1 MGWLIASGPWASKLG
16 VMAKRHACWAVTLL
30 LAGTFALSAK
40 DEDVVQRKDIFS
52 RKTDGYHTYRI
63 PTMVVTAKGTI
74 LVFVE
79 GRKTHRRDHGDVDLL
94 MKRSEDGGRTWSKQ
108 VLIHEA
114 GGNALIRVGNPCP
127 IVEKDGKTVHLL
139 FTRNGPG
146 CFFSTRST
154 DEGNSWEPFT
164 RVSDDPKAPEYR
176 KDNFL
181 RGFGESP
188 VGVGAGPV
196 HGIHT
201 SKGRLIAPSYAG
213 FKVNGEGR
221 GGSCVIYS
229 DDRGK
234 TWKAG
239 GVIPWAPEFRH
250 GECTIV
256 ERSDGSLL
264 MNMRTSEPGKYSFGY
279 RLTSVSKDH
288 GMTWSKPVV
297 DKNLPC
303 PACQASMI
311 RLNEKEI
318 LFLNPA
324 VNHNGGF
331 SIWSRKKLT
340 LRLSSDEGKS
350 WAASR
355 VLNEGLAGYSDIAV
369 AKNGNILCLFENG
382 ERDYCEKITFAE
394 LKPSWL
400 TAAKD

>member
-1 MGWLIASGPWASKLG
+1 M
-16 VMAKRHACWAVTLL
+16 VTLL
-30 LAGTFALSAK
+30 LAGTFLLAAE
-40 DEDVVQRKDIFS
+40 DEDVVLRKDIFS

-94 MKRSEDGGRTWSKQ
+94 MKRSEDGGHTWSKQ
-108 VLIHEA
+108 VLIHEE

-146 CFFSTRST
+146 CLFYTTST
-154 DEGNSWEPFT
+154 DDGNSWKPFV

-176 KDNFL
+176 KGNFL
-181 RGFGESP
+181 ANFGGSP
-188 VGVGAGPV
+188 VSVGAGPV

-201 SKGRLIAPSYAG
+201 SKGRLIAPSYVG
-213 FKVNGEGR
+213 HKVDGEGR
-221 GGSCVIYS
+221 GQSCIIYS
-229 DDRGK
+229 DDGGK
-234 TWKAG
+234 SWKAG
-239 GVIPWAPEFRH
+239 GVIPWVPELRH
-250 GECTIV
+250 GECTII
-256 ERSDGSLL
+256 ERRDGSLL
-264 MNMRTSEPGKYSFGY
+264 MNMRTAAPGVYSFGY
-279 RLTSVSKDH
+279 RLTSVSTDH

-311 RLNEKEI
+311 RLNGKEI

-324 VNHNGGF
+324 VNHHGGF

-340 LRLSSDEGKS
+340 LRLSRDEGKS
-350 WAASR
+350 WQASR
-355 VLNEGLAGYSDIAV
+355 VLNEGLAGYSDLAIG
-369 AKNGNILCLFENG
+369 KNGNILCLFENG

-400 TAAKD
+400 QPE

>member
-1 MGWLIASGPWASKLG
+1 M
-16 VMAKRHACWAVTLL
+16 VTLL
-30 LAGTFALSAK
+30 LAGTFLLAAE
-40 DEDVVQRKDIFS
+40 DEEVVLRKDIFS

-63 PTMVVTAKGTI
+63 PTMVVTGKGTI

-94 MKRSEDGGRTWSKQ
+94 MKRSEDGGRTWSEQ
-108 VLIHEA
+108 VLIHEE

-127 IVEKDGKTVHLL
+127 IVEKDGRTVHLL

-146 CFFSTRST
+146 CLFYTRSR
-154 DEGNSWEPFT
+154 DEGNSWEPFV

-176 KDNFL
+176 KGNFL
-181 RGFGESP
+181 ADFGGSP

-201 SKGRLIAPSYAG
+201 SKGRLIAPSYVG
-213 FKVNGEGR
+213 HKVDGEGR
-221 GGSCVIYS
+221 GQSCIIYS
-229 DDRGK
+229 DDGGK
-234 TWKAG
+234 SWQAG
-239 GVIPWAPEFRH
+239 GVIPWVPEFRH

-256 ERSDGSLL
+256 ERRDGSLL
-264 MNMRTSEPGKYSFGY
+264 MNMRTSAPGVYSFGY
-279 RLTSVSKDH
+279 RLTSVSTDH

-297 DKNLPC
+297 DRNLPC

-311 RLNEKEI
+311 RLNGKGI

-324 VNHNGGF
+324 VTHHGGF

-340 LRLSSDEGKS
+340 LRLSRDEGRS
-350 WAASR
+350 WEASR
-355 VLNEGLAGYSDIAV
+355 VLNEGLAGYSDLAI

-382 ERDYCEKITFAE
+382 ERDYCEKITIAE

-400 TAAKD
+400 TRE

>member
-1 MGWLIASGPWASKLG
+1 MIGT
-16 VMAKRHACWAVTLL
+16 RNACPIVVLL
-30 LAGTFALSAK
+30 FAALLPVSA
-40 DEDVVQRKDIFS
+40 DEDVVLRKDIFS

-108 VLIHEA
+108 VLIHEE
-114 GGNALIRVGNPCP
+114 GGDALIRVGNPCP

-154 DEGNSWEPFT
+154 DDGSSWEPFT
-164 RVSDDPKAPEYR
+164 KVSDDPKAPEYQ

-229 DDRGK
+229 DDKGK

-239 GVIPWAPEFRH
+239 GVIPWVPEFRH

-256 ERSDGSLL
+256 ERSNGSLL

-331 SIWSRKKLT
+331 SIWSRKNLT
-340 LRLSSDEGKS
+340 LRVSQDDGRS
-350 WAASR
+350 WPESR
-355 VLNEGLAGYSDIAV
+355 VLNEGLAGYSDLAI

-382 ERDYCEKITFAE
+382 TRDYCEKITFVE
-394 LKPSWL
+394 LKRSWL
-400 TAAKD
+400 SRK

>member
-1 MGWLIASGPWASKLG
+1 MIGT
-16 VMAKRHACWAVTLL
+16 RNACPIVVLL
-30 LAGTFALSAK
+30 FAALLPVSA
-40 DEDVVQRKDIFS
+40 DEDVVLRKDIFS

-108 VLIHEA
+108 VLIHEE
-114 GGNALIRVGNPCP
+114 GGDALIRVGNPCP

-154 DEGNSWEPFT
+154 DDGSSWEPFT
-164 RVSDDPKAPEYR
+164 KVSDDPKAPEYQ

-229 DDRGK
+229 DDKGK

-239 GVIPWAPEFRH
+239 GVIPWVPEFRH

-256 ERSDGSLL
+256 ERSNGSLL

-331 SIWSRKKLT
+331 SIWSRKNLP
-340 LRLSSDEGKS
+340 LRVSQDDGRS
-350 WAASR
+350 WPESR
-355 VLNEGLAGYSDIAV
+355 VLNEGLAGYSDLAI

-382 ERDYCEKITFAE
+382 TRDYCEKITFVE
-394 LKPSWL
+394 LKRSWL
-400 TAAKD
+400 SRK

>member
-1 MGWLIASGPWASKLG
+1 MIGT
-16 VMAKRHACWAVTLL
+16 RNACPIVVLL
-30 LAGTFALSAK
+30 FAALLPVSA
-40 DEDVVQRKDIFS
+40 DEDVVLRKDIFS

-108 VLIHEA
+108 VLIHEE
-114 GGNALIRVGNPCP
+114 GGDALIRVGNPCP

-154 DEGNSWEPFT
+154 DDGSSWEPFT
-164 RVSDDPKAPEYR
+164 KVSDDPKAPEYQ

-229 DDRGK
+229 DDKGK

-239 GVIPWAPEFRH
+239 GVIPWVPEFRH

-331 SIWSRKKLT
+331 SIWSRKNLT
-340 LRLSSDEGKS
+340 LRVSQDDGRS
-350 WAASR
+350 WPESR
-355 VLNEGLAGYSDIAV
+355 VLNEGLAGYSDLAI

-382 ERDYCEKITFAE
+382 TRDYCEKITFVE
-394 LKPSWL
+394 LKRSWL
-400 TAAKD
+400 SRE

>member
-1 MGWLIASGPWASKLG
+1 MGTRDGRW
-16 VMAKRHACWAVTLL
+16 VVTLL
-30 LAGTFALSAK
+30 LAGTFLLAAE
-40 DEDVVQRKDIFS
+40 DEEVVLRKDIFS

-63 PTMVVTAKGTI
+63 PTMVVTGKGTI

-94 MKRSEDGGRTWSKQ
+94 MKRSEDGGRTWSEQ
-108 VLIHEA
+108 VLIHEE

-127 IVEKDGKTVHLL
+127 IVEKDGRTVHLL

-146 CFFSTRST
+146 CLFYTRSR
-154 DEGNSWEPFT
+154 DEGNSWEPFV

-176 KDNFL
+176 KGNFL
-181 RGFGESP
+181 ADFGGSP

-201 SKGRLIAPSYAG
+201 SKGRLIAPSYVG
-213 FKVNGEGR
+213 HKVDGEGR
-221 GGSCVIYS
+221 GQSCIIYS
-229 DDRGK
+229 DDGGK
-234 TWKAG
+234 SWQAG
-239 GVIPWAPEFRH
+239 GVIPWVPEFRH

-256 ERSDGSLL
+256 ERRDGSLL
-264 MNMRTSEPGKYSFGY
+264 MNMRTSAPGVYSFGY
-279 RLTSVSKDH
+279 RLTSVSTDH

-297 DKNLPC
+297 DRNLPC

-311 RLNEKEI
+311 RLNGKGI

-324 VNHNGGF
+324 VNHHGGF

-340 LRLSSDEGKS
+340 LRLSRDEGRS
-350 WAASR
+350 WEASR
-355 VLNEGLAGYSDIAV
+355 VLNEGLAGYSDLAI

-382 ERDYCEKITFAE
+382 ERDYCEKITIAE

-400 TAAKD
+400 TGE

>member
-1 MGWLIASGPWASKLG
+1 MIGT
-16 VMAKRHACWAVTLL
+16 RNACPIVVLL
-30 LAGTFALSAK
+30 FAALLPVSA
-40 DEDVVQRKDIFS
+40 DEDVVLRKDIFS

-108 VLIHEA
+108 VLIHEE
-114 GGNALIRVGNPCP
+114 GGDALIRVGNPCP

-154 DEGNSWEPFT
+154 DDGSSWEPFT
-164 RVSDDPKAPEYR
+164 KVSDDPKAPEYQ

-229 DDRGK
+229 DDKGK
-234 TWKAG
+234 TWQAG
-239 GVIPWAPEFRH
+239 GVIPWVPEFRH

-331 SIWSRKKLT
+331 SIWSRKNLT
-340 LRLSSDEGKS
+340 LRVSQDDGRS
-350 WAASR
+350 WPESR
-355 VLNEGLAGYSDIAV
+355 VLNEGLAGYSDLAI

-382 ERDYCEKITFAE
+382 TRDYCEKITFVE
-394 LKPSWL
+394 LKRSWL
-400 TAAKD
+400 SRK

>member
-1 MGWLIASGPWASKLG
+1 M
-16 VMAKRHACWAVTLL
+16 RTTNACRVVGALL
-30 LAGTFALSAK
+30 LAGTFLPAARA
-40 DEDVVQRKDIFS
+40 EEVVLRKDIFS

-108 VLIHEA
+108 VLIHEE

-127 IVEKDGKTVHLL
+127 IVEKDGRTVHLL

-146 CFFSTRST
+146 CFFHTRST
-154 DEGNSWEPFT
+154 DDGNSWEPFT

-176 KDNFL
+176 KGNFL
-181 RGFGESP
+181 ADFGGSP

-239 GVIPWAPEFRH
+239 GVIPWVPEFRH
-250 GECTIV
+250 GECTIL

-264 MNMRTSEPGKYSFGY
+264 MNMRTSAPGVYSFGY
-279 RLTSVSKDH
+279 RLTSVSRDH

-311 RLNEKEI
+311 RLSEKEI

-324 VNHNGGF
+324 VSHHGGF

-340 LRLSSDEGKS
+340 LRLSRDEGRS
-350 WAASR
+350 WEASR
-355 VLNEGLAGYSDIAV
+355 VLNEGLAGYSDLAI

-382 ERDYCEKITFAE
+382 ERDYCEKITIAE

-400 TAAKD
+400 TRE

>member
-1 MGWLIASGPWASKLG
+1 MIGT
-16 VMAKRHACWAVTLL
+16 RNACPIVVLL
-30 LAGTFALSAK
+30 FAALLPVSA
-40 DEDVVQRKDIFS
+40 DEDVVLRKDIFS

-108 VLIHEA
+108 VLIHEE
-114 GGNALIRVGNPCP
+114 GGDALIRVGNPCP

-154 DEGNSWEPFT
+154 DDGSSWEPFT
-164 RVSDDPKAPEYR
+164 KVSDDPKAPEYQ

-229 DDRGK
+229 DDKGK

-239 GVIPWAPEFRH
+239 GVIPWVPEFRH

-256 ERSDGSLL
+256 ERRDGSLL
-264 MNMRTSEPGKYSFGY
+264 MNMRTSAPGKYSFGY

-331 SIWSRKKLT
+331 SIWSRKNLT
-340 LRLSSDEGKS
+340 LRVSQDDGRS
-350 WAASR
+350 WPESR
-355 VLNEGLAGYSDIAV
+355 VLNEGLAGYSDLAI

-382 ERDYCEKITFAE
+382 TRDYCEKITFVE
-394 LKPSWL
+394 LKRSWL
-400 TAAKD
+400 SRK

>member
-1 MGWLIASGPWASKLG
+1 VIGT
-16 VMAKRHACWAVTLL
+16 RNACPIVVLL
-30 LAGTFALSAK
+30 FAALLPVSA
-40 DEDVVQRKDIFS
+40 DEDVVLRKDIFS

-108 VLIHEA
+108 VLIHEE
-114 GGNALIRVGNPCP
+114 GGDALIRVGNPCP

-154 DEGNSWEPFT
+154 DDGSSWEPFT
-164 RVSDDPKAPEYR
+164 KVSDDPKAPEYQ

-229 DDRGK
+229 DDKGK

-239 GVIPWAPEFRH
+239 GVIPWVPEFRH

-256 ERSDGSLL
+256 ERSNGSLL

-331 SIWSRKKLT
+331 SIWSRKNLT
-340 LRLSSDEGKS
+340 LRVSQDDGRS
-350 WAASR
+350 WPESR
-355 VLNEGLAGYSDIAV
+355 VLNEGLAGYSDLAI

-382 ERDYCEKITFAE
+382 TRDYCEKITFVE
-394 LKPSWL
+394 LKRSWL
-400 TAAKD
+400 SRK

>member
-1 MGWLIASGPWASKLG
+1 MGTRDGRW
-16 VMAKRHACWAVTLL
+16 VVTLL
-30 LAGTFALSAK
+30 LAGTFLLAAE
-40 DEDVVQRKDIFS
+40 DEEVVLRKDIFS

-63 PTMVVTAKGTI
+63 PTMVVTGKGTI

-94 MKRSEDGGRTWSKQ
+94 MKRSEDGGRTWSEQ
-108 VLIHEA
+108 VLIHEE

-127 IVEKDGKTVHLL
+127 IVEKDGRTVHLL

-146 CFFSTRST
+146 CLFYTRSR
-154 DEGNSWEPFT
+154 DEGNSWEPFV

-176 KDNFL
+176 KGNFL
-181 RGFGESP
+181 ADFGGSP

-201 SKGRLIAPSYAG
+201 SKGRLIAPSYVG
-213 FKVNGEGR
+213 HKVDGEGR
-221 GGSCVIYS
+221 GQSCIIYS
-229 DDRGK
+229 DDGGK
-234 TWKAG
+234 SWQAG
-239 GVIPWAPEFRH
+239 GVIPWVPEFRH

-256 ERSDGSLL
+256 ERRDGSLL
-264 MNMRTSEPGKYSFGY
+264 MNMRTSAPGVYSFGY
-279 RLTSVSKDH
+279 RLTSVSTDH

-297 DKNLPC
+297 DRNLPC

-311 RLNEKEI
+311 RLNGKEI

-324 VNHNGGF
+324 VNHHGGF

-340 LRLSSDEGKS
+340 LRLSRDEGRS
-350 WAASR
+350 WEASR
-355 VLNEGLAGYSDIAV
+355 VLNEGLAGYSDLAI

-382 ERDYCEKITFAE
+382 ERDYCEKITIAE

-400 TAAKD
+400 TGE

>member
-1 MGWLIASGPWASKLG
+1 
-16 VMAKRHACWAVTLL
+16 VVLL
-30 LAGTFALSAK
+30 FAALLPVSA
-40 DEDVVQRKDIFS
+40 DEDVVLRKDIFS

-108 VLIHEA
+108 VLIHEE
-114 GGNALIRVGNPCP
+114 GGDALIRVGNPCP

-154 DEGNSWEPFT
+154 DDGSSWEPFT
-164 RVSDDPKAPEYR
+164 KVSDDPKAPEYQ

-229 DDRGK
+229 DDKGK

-239 GVIPWAPEFRH
+239 GVIPWVPEFRH

-256 ERSDGSLL
+256 ERSNGSLL

-331 SIWSRKKLT
+331 SIWSRKNLT
-340 LRLSSDEGKS
+340 LRVSQDDGRS
-350 WAASR
+350 WPESR
-355 VLNEGLAGYSDIAV
+355 VLNEGLAGYSDLAI

-382 ERDYCEKITFAE
+382 TRDYCEKITFVE
-394 LKPSWL
+394 LKRSWL
-400 TAAKD
+400 SRK

>member
-1 MGWLIASGPWASKLG
+1 MIGT
-16 VMAKRHACWAVTLL
+16 RNACPIVVLL
-30 LAGTFALSAK
+30 FAALLPVSA
-40 DEDVVQRKDIFS
+40 DEDVVLRKDIFS

-108 VLIHEA
+108 VLIHEE
-114 GGNALIRVGNPCP
+114 GGDALIRVGNPCP

-154 DEGNSWEPFT
+154 DDGSSWEPFT
-164 RVSDDPKAPEYR
+164 RVSDDPKAPEYQ

-229 DDRGK
+229 DDKGK

-239 GVIPWAPEFRH
+239 GVIPWVPEFRH

-331 SIWSRKKLT
+331 SIWSRKNLT
-340 LRLSSDEGKS
+340 LRVSQDDGRS
-350 WAASR
+350 WPESR
-355 VLNEGLAGYSDIAV
+355 VLNEGLAGYSDLAI

-382 ERDYCEKITFAE
+382 TRDYCEKITFVE
-394 LKPSWL
+394 LKRSWL
-400 TAAKD
+400 SRK

>member
-1 MGWLIASGPWASKLG
+1 MIGT
-16 VMAKRHACWAVTLL
+16 RNACPIVVLL
-30 LAGTFALSAK
+30 FAALLPVSA
-40 DEDVVQRKDIFS
+40 DEDVVLRKDIFS

-108 VLIHEA
+108 VLIHEE
-114 GGNALIRVGNPCP
+114 GGDALIRVGNPCP

-154 DEGNSWEPFT
+154 DDGSSWEPFT
-164 RVSDDPKAPEYR
+164 RVSDDPKAPEYQ

-229 DDRGK
+229 DDKGK
-234 TWKAG
+234 TWQAG
-239 GVIPWAPEFRH
+239 GVIPWVPEFRH

-279 RLTSVSKDH
+279 RLTSVSKDD

-331 SIWSRKKLT
+331 SIWSRKNLT
-340 LRLSSDEGKS
+340 LRVSQDDGRS
-350 WAASR
+350 WPESR
-355 VLNEGLAGYSDIAV
+355 VLNEGLAGYSDLAI

-382 ERDYCEKITFAE
+382 TRDYCEKITFVE
-394 LKPSWL
+394 LKRSWL
-400 TAAKD
+400 SRK

>member
-1 MGWLIASGPWASKLG
+1 MGTRDGRW
-16 VMAKRHACWAVTLL
+16 VVTLL
-30 LAGTFALSAK
+30 LAGTFLLAAE
-40 DEDVVQRKDIFS
+40 DEEVVLRKDIFS

-63 PTMVVTAKGTI
+63 PTMVVTGKGTI

-94 MKRSEDGGRTWSKQ
+94 MKRSEDGGRTWSEQ
-108 VLIHEA
+108 VLIHEE

-127 IVEKDGKTVHLL
+127 IVEKDGRTVHLL

-146 CFFSTRST
+146 CLFYTRSR
-154 DEGNSWEPFT
+154 DEGNSWEPFV

-176 KDNFL
+176 KGNFL
-181 RGFGESP
+181 ADFGGSP

-201 SKGRLIAPSYAG
+201 SKGRLIAPSYVG
-213 FKVNGEGR
+213 HKVDGEGR
-221 GGSCVIYS
+221 GQSCIIYS
-229 DDRGK
+229 DDGGK
-234 TWKAG
+234 SWQAG
-239 GVIPWAPEFRH
+239 GVIPWVPEFRH

-256 ERSDGSLL
+256 ERRDGSLL
-264 MNMRTSEPGKYSFGY
+264 MNMRTSAPGVYSFGY
-279 RLTSVSKDH
+279 RLTSVSTDH

-297 DKNLPC
+297 DRNLPC

-311 RLNEKEI
+311 RLNGKGI

-324 VNHNGGF
+324 VNHHGGF

-340 LRLSSDEGKS
+340 LRLSRDEGRS
-350 WAASR
+350 WEASR
-355 VLNEGLAGYSDIAV
+355 VLNEGLAGYSDLAI

-382 ERDYCEKITFAE
+382 ERDYCEKITIAE

-400 TAAKD
+400 TRE

>member
-1 MGWLIASGPWASKLG
+1 MGTRDGRW
-16 VMAKRHACWAVTLL
+16 VVTLL
-30 LAGTFALSAK
+30 LAGTFLLAAE
-40 DEDVVQRKDIFS
+40 DEEVVLRKDIFS

-63 PTMVVTAKGTI
+63 PTMVVTGKGTI

-94 MKRSEDGGRTWSKQ
+94 MKRSEDGGRTWSEQ
-108 VLIHEA
+108 VLIHEE

-146 CFFSTRST
+146 CLFYTRSR
-154 DEGNSWEPFT
+154 DEGNSWEPFV

-176 KDNFL
+176 KGNFL
-181 RGFGESP
+181 ADFGGSP

-201 SKGRLIAPSYAG
+201 SKGRLIAPSYVG
-213 FKVNGEGR
+213 HKVDGEGR
-221 GGSCVIYS
+221 GQSCIIYS
-229 DDRGK
+229 DDGGK
-234 TWKAG
+234 SWQAG
-239 GVIPWAPEFRH
+239 GVIPWVPEFRH

-256 ERSDGSLL
+256 ERRDGSLL
-264 MNMRTSEPGKYSFGY
+264 MNMRTSAPGVYSFGY
-279 RLTSVSKDH
+279 RLTSVSTDH

-297 DKNLPC
+297 DRNLPC

-311 RLNEKEI
+311 RLNGKGI

-324 VNHNGGF
+324 VNHHGGF

-340 LRLSSDEGKS
+340 LRLSRDEGRS
-350 WAASR
+350 WEASR
-355 VLNEGLAGYSDIAV
+355 VINEGLAGYSDLAI

-382 ERDYCEKITFAE
+382 ERDYCEKITIAE

-400 TAAKD
+400 TGE

>member
-1 MGWLIASGPWASKLG
+1 MIGT
-16 VMAKRHACWAVTLL
+16 RNACPIVVLL
-30 LAGTFALSAK
+30 FAALLPVSA
-40 DEDVVQRKDIFS
+40 DEDVVLRKDIFS

-108 VLIHEA
+108 VLIHEE
-114 GGNALIRVGNPCP
+114 GGDALIRVGNPCP

-154 DEGNSWEPFT
+154 DDGSSWEPFT
-164 RVSDDPKAPEYR
+164 RVSDDPKAPEYQ

-229 DDRGK
+229 DDKGK

-239 GVIPWAPEFRH
+239 GVIPWVPEFRH

-331 SIWSRKKLT
+331 SIWSRKNLT
-340 LRLSSDEGKS
+340 LRVSQDDGRS
-350 WAASR
+350 WPESR
-355 VLNEGLAGYSDIAV
+355 VLNEGLAGYSDLAI

-382 ERDYCEKITFAE
+382 TRDYCEKITFVE
-394 LKPSWL
+394 LKRSWL
-400 TAAKD
+400 SRE

>member
-1 MGWLIASGPWASKLG
+1 MIGT
-16 VMAKRHACWAVTLL
+16 RNACPIVVLL
-30 LAGTFALSAK
+30 FAALLPVSA
-40 DEDVVQRKDIFS
+40 DEDVVLRKDIFS

-108 VLIHEA
+108 VLIHEE
-114 GGNALIRVGNPCP
+114 GGDALIRVGNPCP

-154 DEGNSWEPFT
+154 DDGSSWEPFT
-164 RVSDDPKAPEYR
+164 KVSDDPKAPEYQ

-229 DDRGK
+229 DDKGK

-239 GVIPWAPEFRH
+239 GVIPWVPEFRH

-331 SIWSRKKLT
+331 SIWSRKNLT
-340 LRLSSDEGKS
+340 LRVSQDDGRS
-350 WAASR
+350 WPESR
-355 VLNEGLAGYSDIAV
+355 VLNEGLAGYSDLAI

-382 ERDYCEKITFAE
+382 TRDYCEKITFVE
-394 LKPSWL
+394 LKRSWL
-400 TAAKD
+400 SRK

>member
-1 MGWLIASGPWASKLG
+1 MGT
-16 VMAKRHACWAVTLL
+16 RHACWVVTLL
-30 LAGTFALSAK
+30 LAGTFLPAAQAE
-40 DEDVVQRKDIFS
+40 DEVLRKDIFS

-63 PTMVVTAKGTI
+63 PTMVVTGKGTI

-94 MKRSEDGGRTWSKQ
+94 MKRSEDEGRSWSKQ
-108 VLIHEA
+108 TLIHEE
-114 GGNALIRVGNPCP
+114 GGEALIRVGNPCP

-139 FTRNGPG
+139 FTRNGPD
-146 CFFSTRST
+146 CLFYTRST
-154 DEGNSWEPFT
+154 DDGNSWEPFV

-176 KDNFL
+176 KGNFL
-181 RGFGESP
+181 ADFGGSP

-201 SKGRLIAPSYAG
+201 SKGRLIAPSYVG
-213 FKVNGEGR
+213 HKVDGEGR
-221 GGSCVIYS
+221 GQSCIIYS
-229 DDRGK
+229 DDGGK
-234 TWKAG
+234 SWQAG
-239 GVIPWAPEFRH
+239 GVVPWVPEFRH

-256 ERSDGSLL
+256 ERRDGSLL
-264 MNMRTSEPGKYSFGY
+264 MNMRTSAPGVYSFGY
-279 RLTSVSKDH
+279 RLTSVSTDH

-311 RLNEKEI
+311 RLNGKEM

-324 VNHNGGF
+324 VNHHGGF

-340 LRLSSDEGKS
+340 LRLSRDEGRS
-350 WAASR
+350 WEASR
-355 VLNEGLAGYSDIAV
+355 VLNEGLAGYSDLAI

-382 ERDYCEKITFAE
+382 ERDYCEKITIAE

-400 TAAKD
+400 TRE

>member
-1 MGWLIASGPWASKLG
+1 MGTRDGRW
-16 VMAKRHACWAVTLL
+16 VVTLL
-30 LAGTFALSAK
+30 LAGTFLLAAE
-40 DEDVVQRKDIFS
+40 DEEVVLRKDIFS

-63 PTMVVTAKGTI
+63 PTMVVTGKGTI

-94 MKRSEDGGRTWSKQ
+94 MKRSEDGGCTWSEQ
-108 VLIHEA
+108 VLIHEE

-127 IVEKDGKTVHLL
+127 IVEKDGRTVHLL

-146 CFFSTRST
+146 CLFYTRSR
-154 DEGNSWEPFT
+154 DEGNSWEPFA

-176 KDNFL
+176 KGNFL
-181 RGFGESP
+181 ADFGGSP

-201 SKGRLIAPSYAG
+201 SKGRLIAPSYIG
-213 FKVNGEGR
+213 HKVDGEGR
-221 GGSCVIYS
+221 GQSCIIYS
-229 DDRGK
+229 DDGGK
-234 TWKAG
+234 SWQAG
-239 GVIPWAPEFRH
+239 GVIPWVPEFRH

-256 ERSDGSLL
+256 ERRDGSLL
-264 MNMRTSEPGKYSFGY
+264 MNMRTSAPGVYSFGY
-279 RLTSVSKDH
+279 RLTSVSTDH

-297 DKNLPC
+297 DRNLPC

-311 RLNEKEI
+311 RLNGKGI

-324 VNHNGGF
+324 VNHHGGF

-340 LRLSSDEGKS
+340 LRLSRDEGRS
-350 WAASR
+350 WEASR
-355 VLNEGLAGYSDIAV
+355 VLNEGLAGYSDLAI

-382 ERDYCEKITFAE
+382 ERDYCEKITIAE

-400 TAAKD
+400 TRE

>member
-1 MGWLIASGPWASKLG
+1 MIGT
-16 VMAKRHACWAVTLL
+16 RNACPIVVLL
-30 LAGTFALSAK
+30 FAALLPVSA
-40 DEDVVQRKDIFS
+40 DEDVVLRKDIFS

-108 VLIHEA
+108 VLIHEE
-114 GGNALIRVGNPCP
+114 GGDALIRVGNPCP

-154 DEGNSWEPFT
+154 DDGSSWEPFT
-164 RVSDDPKAPEYR
+164 RVSDDPKAPEYQ
-176 KDNFL
+176 KGNFL

-229 DDRGK
+229 DDKGK
-234 TWKAG
+234 TWEAG
-239 GVIPWAPEFRH
+239 GVIPWVPEFRH

-256 ERSDGSLL
+256 ERRDGSLL
-264 MNMRTSEPGKYSFGY
+264 MNMRTSAPGKYSFGY

-324 VNHNGGF
+324 VNHSGGF
-331 SIWSRKKLT
+331 SIWSRKSLT
-340 LRLSSDEGKS
+340 LRVSQDDGRS
-350 WAASR
+350 WSESR
-355 VLNEGLAGYSDIAV
+355 VLDEGLAGYSDLAV

-382 ERDYCEKITFAE
+382 ARDYCEKITFVE
-394 LKPSWL
+394 LKRSWL
-400 TAAKD
+400 SRE

>member
-1 MGWLIASGPWASKLG
+1 MGT
-16 VMAKRHACWAVTLL
+16 RHACWGVTLL
-30 LAGTFALSAK
+30 LAGTFLLAAEE
-40 DEDVVQRKDIFS
+40 EDVVLRKDIFN

-63 PTMVVTAKGTI
+63 PTMVVTGKGTI

-108 VLIHEA
+108 VLIHEE

-139 FTRNGPG
+139 FTRNGPD
-146 CFFSTRST
+146 CLFYTRST
-154 DEGNSWEPFT
+154 DDGNSWEPFV

-176 KDNFL
+176 KGNFL
-181 RGFGESP
+181 ADFGGSP

-201 SKGRLIAPSYAG
+201 SKGRLIAPSYVG
-213 FKVNGEGR
+213 HKVDGEGR
-221 GGSCVIYS
+221 GQSCIIYS
-229 DDRGK
+229 DDGGK
-234 TWKAG
+234 SWQAG
-239 GVIPWAPEFRH
+239 GVVPWVPEFRH

-256 ERSDGSLL
+256 ERRDGSLL
-264 MNMRTSEPGKYSFGY
+264 MNMRTSAPGVYSFGY
-279 RLTSVSKDH
+279 RLTSVSADH

-297 DKNLPC
+297 DRNLPC

-311 RLNEKEI
+311 RLNGKEM

-324 VNHNGGF
+324 VNHHGGF

-340 LRLSSDEGKS
+340 LRLSRDEGRS
-350 WAASR
+350 WEASR
-355 VLNEGLAGYSDIAV
+355 VLNEGLAGYSDLAI

-382 ERDYCEKITFAE
+382 ERDYCEKITIAE

-400 TAAKD
+400 TRE

>member
-1 MGWLIASGPWASKLG
+1 MIGT
-16 VMAKRHACWAVTLL
+16 RNACPIVVLL
-30 LAGTFALSAK
+30 FAALLPVSA
-40 DEDVVQRKDIFS
+40 DEDVVLRKDIFS

-108 VLIHEA
+108 VLIHEE
-114 GGNALIRVGNPCP
+114 GGDALIRVGNPCP
-127 IVEKDGKTVHLL
+127 IVEKDGKIVHLL

-154 DEGNSWEPFT
+154 DDGSSWEPFT
-164 RVSDDPKAPEYR
+164 KVSDDPKAPEYQ

-229 DDRGK
+229 DDKGK

-239 GVIPWAPEFRH
+239 GVIPWVPEFRH

-331 SIWSRKKLT
+331 SIWSRKNLP
-340 LRLSSDEGKS
+340 LRVSQDDGRS
-350 WAASR
+350 WPESR
-355 VLNEGLAGYSDIAV
+355 VLNEGLAGYSDLAI

-382 ERDYCEKITFAE
+382 TRDYCEKITFVE
-394 LKPSWL
+394 LKRSWL
-400 TAAKD
+400 SRK

>member
-1 MGWLIASGPWASKLG
+1 MTT
-16 VMAKRHACWAVTLL
+16 RHACWVVTLL
-30 LAGTFALSAK
+30 LAGTFLLAAE
-40 DEDVVQRKDIFS
+40 DEDVVLRKDIFT

-108 VLIHEA
+108 VLIHEE

-146 CFFSTRST
+146 CFFYTRST
-154 DEGNSWEPFT
+154 DDGNNWKPFVK
-164 RVSDDPKAPEYR
+164 VSDDPKAPEYR
-176 KDNFL
+176 KGNFL
-181 RGFGESP
+181 ANFGGSP
-188 VGVGAGPV
+188 VSVGAGPV

-201 SKGRLIAPSYAG
+201 SKGRLIAPSYVG
-213 FKVNGEGR
+213 HKVDGEGR
-221 GGSCVIYS
+221 GQSCIIYS
-229 DDRGK
+229 DDGGK
-234 TWKAG
+234 SWEAG
-239 GVIPWAPEFRH
+239 GVIPWVPEFRH
-250 GECTIV
+250 GECTII
-256 ERSDGSLL
+256 ERRDGSLL
-264 MNMRTSEPGKYSFGY
+264 MNMRTAAPGVYSFGY
-279 RLTSVSKDH
+279 RLTSVSTDH
-288 GMTWSKPVV
+288 GMTWSKPMV

-311 RLNEKEI
+311 RLNGKEI

-324 VNHNGGF
+324 VNHHGGF

-340 LRLSSDEGKS
+340 LRLSRDEGKS
-350 WAASR
+350 WQASR
-355 VLNEGLAGYSDIAV
+355 VLNEGLAGYSDLAIG
-369 AKNGNILCLFENG
+369 KNGNILCLFENG
-382 ERDYCEKITFAE
+382 ERDYCEKITFVE

-400 TAAKD
+400 QPE